1 MAYGQK
7 AKLQGDTRTFELSP
21 EIKRY
26 SLRDVG
32 FVESKGG
39 KFTLERSL
47 DPNSPYNQ
55 GFKFKMTVTSAL
67 DGFKM
72 VTTTANGIKE
82 VNVFKGN
89 DAETHIEQLNY
100 ILKDSMDHNIIV
112 EE

>member
-1 MAYGQK
+1 MNYRLK
-7 AKLQGDTRTFELSP
+7 SNVIRCETLVLSNQRA
-21 EIKRY
+21 E
-26 SLRDVG
+26 
-32 FVESKGG
+32 
-39 KFTLERSL
+39 
-47 DPNSPYNQ
+47 NSPYNQ

-100 ILKDSMDHNIIV
+100 ILKDLMDHNIIV

>member
-7 AKLQGDTRTFELSP
+7 SKLQGDTRTFELSP

-32 FVESKGG
+32 FAESKGG

-100 ILKDSMDHNIIV
+100 ILKDLMDHNIIV

>member
-7 AKLQGDTRTFELSP
+7 SKLQGDTRTFELSP

-32 FVESKGG
+32 FAESKGG

-47 DPNSPYNQ
+47 DPNSPY
-55 GFKFKMTVTSAL
+55 KMTVTSAL

-72 VTTTANGIKE
+72 VTTTSNGIKE

-100 ILKDSMDHNIIV
+100 ILKDLMDHNIIV

>member
-1 MAYGQK
+1 MVYDHKKPWAFPPV
-7 AKLQGDTRTFELSP
+7 A
-21 EIKRY
+21 
-26 SLRDVG
+26 DVY
-32 FVESKGG
+32 
-39 KFTLERSL
+39 T

-100 ILKDSMDHNIIV
+100 ILKDLMDHNIIV

>member
-1 MAYGQK
+1 MNYRLK
-7 AKLQGDTRTFELSP
+7 SNVIRCE
-21 EIKRY
+21 
-26 SLRDVG
+26 
-32 FVESKGG
+32 
-39 KFTLERSL
+39 TLERSL

-100 ILKDSMDHNIIV
+100 ILKDLMDHNIIV

>member
-39 KFTLERSL
+39 KFTLERYL
-47 DPNSPYNQ
+47 IQ
-55 GFKFKMTVTSAL
+55 IL
-67 DGFKM
+67 LI
-72 VTTTANGIKE
+72 IK
-82 VNVFKGN
+82 V
-89 DAETHIEQLNY
+89 
-100 ILKDSMDHNIIV
+100 SSSR
-112 EE
+112 

>member
-32 FVESKGG
+32 FVES
-39 KFTLERSL
+39 
-47 DPNSPYNQ
+47 
-55 GFKFKMTVTSAL
+55 KFKMTVTSAL

-100 ILKDSMDHNIIV
+100 ILKDLMDHNIIV